1 MRASPS
7 SGRLAWPTIS
17 FARYGHTPGPARKFV
32 YLYIRGVGCGV
43 VSGEQAGIGMV
54 CLCDVSC
61 ACGTCSA
68 WFSPWRG
75 VWPDTV
81 EEFAVTCAHR
91 SQMFPTLPPVLAL
104 WPCLLP
110 SAGIGCLA
118 RCFWVLW
125 TRFRYTPAGM
135 LPRLDLTCRFPFLA
149 VPLRDAACLLSLR
162 FVLASRVWWVSLRLS
177 FGRVSSTSI
186 SPTSGEGFFSLS
198 IPNSGV

>member
-32 YLYIRGVGCGV
+32 YLYIRGVGCGL
-43 VSGEQAGIGMV
+43 VSGEQAGVGMV

-91 SQMFPTLPPVLAL
+91 SHMFPTLPPVLAL
-104 WPCLLP
+104 WLELVV
-110 SAGIGCLA
+110 SLA
-118 RCFWVLW
+118 VSGVCGRGFV
-125 TRFRYTPAGM
+125 T
-135 LPRLDLTCRFPFLA
+135 LPRESAPD
-149 VPLRDAACLLSLR
+149 
-162 FVLASRVWWVSLRLS
+162 
-177 FGRVSSTSI
+177 STSRAAFPS
-186 SPTSGEGFFSLS
+186 SPCPLVTLPVCFRFASSWLPGCGGYL
-198 IPNSGV
+198 